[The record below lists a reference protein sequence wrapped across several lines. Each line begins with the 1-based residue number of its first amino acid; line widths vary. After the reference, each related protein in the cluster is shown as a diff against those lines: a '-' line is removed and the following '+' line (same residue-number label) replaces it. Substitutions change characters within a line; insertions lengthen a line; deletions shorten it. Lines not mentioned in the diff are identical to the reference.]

1 MNLFGFTGIFRVSK
15 NTQSSDYH
23 KLKTVSDEY
32 YRLIDKINLKED
44 ESLIQKHNIT
54 IKQYHYFK
62 RQYNKMVEVYHNL
75 KFKYIT
81 ILNS

>member
-32 YRLIDKINLKED
+32 YRLIDKINLKEY
-44 ESLIQKHNIT
+44 ESLIQEHNIA
-54 IKQYHYFK
+54 IERYHYFK